1 MIKLINLLILTIAFT
16 ANANQVIKKVEPENW
31 WVGMKNPALQILL
44 YGDNVGHL
52 TPSFSNKGVSL
63 EKVVNVKNPNYLF
76 LYLKLDKNVQAGTF
90 QINLRDDSK
99 VVSSIS
105 YSLLTREED
114 SANRQG
120 FDNSDVMYLIT
131 PDRFA
136 NGDPSNDD
144 IENMLETSDRDD
156 TNGRHG
162 GDIEGIRQSLDYLSD
177 MGFNAIW
184 LNPVL
189 ENNMHEYSYHGY
201 AATDLYKVDARFGSN
216 EEYKEFIA
224 EADSKGIKVIMD
236 MILNHVGSEHWFVKD
251 KPTDDWINFGDSFV
265 STSHRRNTIQDLYA
279 SNTDKKHF
287 SDGWFVKTM
296 PDLNQRNELLAD
308 YLIQNTI
315 WWIEYG
321 GLSGIRMDTYPYPDK
336 DFMSDWTCKVM
347 NEYPRFNI
355 VGEEWVNEPSIVSY
369 WQRGKVNHDGYKSC
383 LPSLM
388 DFPLQDALTRA
399 LTEEERTYGSGLI
412 ESYKMLARDFLY
424 PDPDALVI
432 FPDNHDM
439 DRFFTQVNED
449 VDLFKMGLV
458 YILTMRGTPQ
468 LYYGTEILMNN
479 SEAKDNHGVIRS
491 DFPGGWA
498 GDSINAF
505 TGKNLTTEQR
515 ETQNYLKTL
524 LNWRK
529 DTSVIHT
536 GKLMHFTPENGL
548 YVYFRY
554 NDDEKIMVVINKHE
568 TSTSLDLSR
577 FEEMLSDSSSA
588 KNILTG
594 SVVALDKTLTVAGKT
609 ASIFEVK

>member
-1 MIKLINLLILTIAFT
+1 
-16 ANANQVIKKVEPENW
+16 
-31 WVGMKNPALQILL
+31 
-44 YGDNVGHL
+44 
-52 TPSFSNKGVSL
+52 
-63 EKVVNVKNPNYLF
+63 
-76 LYLKLDKNVQAGTF
+76 
-90 QINLRDDSK
+90 
-99 VVSSIS
+99 
-105 YSLLTREED
+105 
-114 SANRQG
+114 
-120 FDNSDVMYLIT
+120 
-131 PDRFA
+131 
-136 NGDPSNDD
+136 
-144 IENMLETSDRDD
+144 
-156 TNGRHG
+156 
-162 GDIEGIRQSLDYLSD
+162 
-177 MGFNAIW
+177 
-184 LNPVL
+184 
-189 ENNMHEYSYHGY
+189 
-201 AATDLYKVDARFGSN
+201 
-216 EEYKEFIA
+216 
-224 EADSKGIKVIMD
+224 
-236 MILNHVGSEHWFVKD
+236 
-251 KPTDDWINFGDSFV
+251 
-265 STSHRRNTIQDLYA
+265 
-279 SNTDKKHF
+279 
-287 SDGWFVKTM
+287 
-296 PDLNQRNELLAD
+296 
-308 YLIQNTI
+308 
-315 WWIEYG
+315 
-321 GLSGIRMDTYPYPDK
+321 MDTYPYPDK

-439 DRFFTQVNED
+439 ERFFTQVNED